1 MKFKPMENITS
12 DSKDWKSR
20 THKLVKWLAFWAI
33 LYVLTTALA
42 AFGDFLWESK
52 WLTMAAIVLSF
63 GVGLTMLVVNIQH
76 LEMLD
81 EMMRKIQLEAMA
93 LALGVG
99 IIGGLSYSLLDTENI
114 ISFDAEIG
122 HLVILI
128 GITYLIA
135 MITGYRRYR

>member
-1 MKFKPMENITS
+1 MTIDKTTS
-12 DSKDWKSR
+12 NSKDWKFRS
-20 THKLVKWLAFWAI
+20 HKIVKWLAFWAM

-42 AFGDFLWESK
+42 AFSDFLWESK
-52 WLTMAAIVLSF
+52 WLTLAAIVLSF
-63 GVGLTMLVVNIQH
+63 GIGLAMLVANIQH

-99 IIGGLSYSLLDTENI
+99 IIGGLGYSLLDTENI

-122 HLVILI
+122 HLVVLM

-135 MITGYRRYR
+135 MIIGYRRYR